1 MRKRPAQRTA
11 PAAHPLTAPADVAP
25 GCLETLLA
33 RAPGLLWSTDA
44 KLRCDLV
51 SGAAAP
57 HFAIATGDA
66 IDDSRLAGADQAGAS
81 AHRRALQG
89 ESVRY
94 ELRTDDEVW
103 SCVVEP
109 WRDRDDRI
117 VGVLGSAED
126 ITERERAARVLET
139 QQSVLE
145 TMLDQSLIGIG
156 ICAADGRFLFVNS
169 TLRRI
174 AEEDPTDQALPEA
187 QRVWGR
193 WCADGEVL
201 VVDDWPLA
209 RALRG
214 EAVAERE
221 MYRERPDGGRDYLL
235 VTGTPVRDA
244 AGRLLGAVVTTA
256 DITRRKQMEDET
268 RALNDALE
276 QRVRERTIELQ
287 RAQQT
292 LIDIL
297 EHSTA
302 VIYLKD
308 RDSRYLRVNRHFEN
322 LFNVTNDQMVGRA
335 DTEIFPSDVAD
346 AVRHNDRQ
354 VVESGRSLHIEE
366 VVPTGGEARTYLSV
380 KFPLRDP
387 RGDVYG
393 VCGISTDIT
402 ELKRAEAELR
412 RSQATLTAVID
423 SALDPIWAVDANIQ
437 LLTFN
442 AAAAGFIQDVIGQA
456 PSRQDRLRHHMP
468 PAILARWFGYL
479 QRALDG
485 ERFTVEES
493 IALSGVQR
501 RLLVSLTP
509 MLEDDRVTGVA
520 AFTKDITELMRAEEQ
535 ARQHQA
541 ELAHVLRLHTMGEM
555 AASLAHEVN
564 QPLGAIANF
573 AQGVRRRLDAGGI
586 DPAELYRSVEAIARE
601 ALRAGEITRRVRQLL
616 RKEDAPRRPV
626 DLNEVVACALRV
638 TEPTAR
644 HRRVALHSRTVK
656 LPPVLA
662 DAIQIEQVLCN
673 LILNGVEAIP
683 RADQTRS
690 VEIETRV
697 ADGGIE
703 VVVTDTGIG
712 IDAQRANDI
721 FEPFL
726 TTKPGGLGMGLAIS
740 RSIIEAH
747 GGRLWATNA
756 AGGGAALH
764 FTLPAAPA

>member
-1 MRKRPAQRTA
+1 
-11 PAAHPLTAPADVAP
+11 V
-25 GCLETLLA
+25 
-33 RAPGLLWSTDA
+33 
-44 KLRCDLV
+44 V
-51 SGAAAP
+51 SGTAAERFGIASGS
-57 HFAIATGDA
+57 AIT
-66 IDDSRLAGADQAGAS
+66 DSPLAGDDQAGAV
-81 AHRRALQG
+81 AHRRALAG
-89 ESVRY
+89 ESSRY
-94 ELRTDDEVW
+94 EVRTSDGVW

-126 ITERERAARVLET
+126 VTERERAARVLET

-156 ICAADGRFLFVNS
+156 ICAADGRFLFVNA
-169 TLRRI
+169 TLRRV
-174 AEEDPTDQALPEA
+174 AEEDPTDQAMPAA

-193 WCADGEVL
+193 WCADGSVL
-201 VVDDWPLA
+201 EVDDWPLA

-214 EAVAERE
+214 EAVEERE

-244 AGRLLGAVVTTA
+244 AGRLLGAVVTTS
-256 DITRRKQMEDET
+256 DITRRRQMENDT

-276 QRVRERTIELQ
+276 QRVRARTLDLQ

-292 LIDIL
+292 LIDFL
-297 EHSTA
+297 DHSTA

-322 LFNVTNDQMVGRA
+322 LFNISNDLMVGRTDA
-335 DTEIFPSDVAD
+335 EIFPSDVVA
-346 AVRHNDRQ
+346 ALRHNDRQ

-366 VVPTGGEARTYLSV
+366 VVPTGGESRTYLSV

-387 RGDVYG
+387 RGDIYG

-402 ELKRAEAELR
+402 ELKRAEADLR

-423 SALDPIWAVDANIQ
+423 SALDPIWAVDADIQ

-442 AAAAGFIQDVIGQA
+442 AAAASFIQDVIGTA
-456 PSRQDRLRHHMP
+456 PSRHDRLRHLTP
-468 PAILARWFGYL
+468 PEILARWFAYL
-479 QRALDG
+479 QRALGG

-493 IALSGVQR
+493 IAVAGLQR

-509 MLEDDRVTGVA
+509 MLEDGRVTGVA

-586 DPAELYRSVEAIARE
+586 DPAELHRSVEAIARE

-616 RKEDAPRRPV
+616 RKEDEPRQPV
-626 DLNEVVACALRV
+626 DLNEIVSCALRV

-644 HRRVALHSRTVK
+644 HRRIALHSRTLP

-673 LILNGVEAIP
+673 LVLNGIEAIP
-683 RADQTRS
+683 ATDQTRR
-690 VEIETRV
+690 VEIETRPT
-697 ADGGIE
+697 ASGGIE
-703 VVVTDTGIG
+703 VVVTDSGIG
-712 IDAQRANDI
+712 IEAQRANDI

-747 GGRLWATNA
+747 GGRLWATAA